1 MDRFTFELVSP
12 ERVLMSEPVRMAVI
26 PGEEGDFGVLPGHS
40 ALVSAIRAGVVEVTV
55 SEGQAPQRIFI
66 AGGFADVT
74 ATHCTVLAEEAV
86 NVNDLEATSIEQAI
100 NNLTDELDMA
110 ADGLARA
117 RIQKKIDTAR
127 ARLNAAAK
135 KAA

>member
-26 PGEEGDFGVLPGHS
+26 PGEEGDFGVLAGHS
-40 ALVSAIRAGVVEVTV
+40 ALVSAIRPGVVEVTV

-74 ATHCTVLAEEAV
+74 ATHCTVLAEDAV
-86 NVNDLEATSIEQAI
+86 NVNDLDAASIEQVI
-100 NNLTDELDMA
+100 GNLTDDMGMA
-110 ADGLARA
+110 SDDLARA
-117 RIQKKIDTAR
+117 RIQKQIDIAR
-127 ARLNAAAK
+127 TRLDAAAK